1 MSYDINVEIMFHLII
16 LNKNMCL
23 LIIQSIYLLIWKVII
38 YNKQD
43 LDVKFS
49 TFRIIIIYSLYF
61 FLAHK

>member
-1 MSYDINVEIMFHLII
+1 MNINVEIMFHLII
-16 LNKNMCL
+16 LNNNNMCL

-49 TFRIIIIYSLYF
+49 TFRNYYYLFTLF
-61 FLAHK
+61 FFSS